1 MNERTPADDEQAV
14 APTPEQETDQVPD
27 GEIDL
32 SAVDLDPGHHT
43 QELLE
48 EHVPLTLLVDLLAPT
63 GDTSRE
69 LLEAEGLPEETWW
82 DEESEG
88 DDATDGGDT
97 PST

>member
-1 MNERTPADDEQAV
+1 MNERTTTDGDQI
-14 APTPEQETDQVPD
+14 APQPPEQGLDPVPG

-32 SAVDLDPGHHT
+32 SLVDLDPAHHT

-48 EHVPLTLLVDLLAPT
+48 EHVPLTLLVDLLTPT

-69 LLEAEGLPEETWW
+69 LLEAEGLPEESWW
-82 DEESEG
+82 AEPEG
-88 DDATDGGDT
+88 DGA